1 VVQLETVEEGPSVRT
16 LHVGPFET
24 EAETVAR
31 LHAFLRAGGY
41 EPAGEHHEVYLRDL
55 RRTAPERLRTVVGSS
70 YQPDETSPGRCRP
83 VRGHRASS
91 RSVLRR

>member
-1 VVQLETVEEGPSVRT
+1 VVQFETVEEGPSVRT

-41 EPAGEHHEVYLRDL
+41 EPAGEHHEVYLRDS
-55 RRTAPERLRTVVGSS
+55 RRADPDRLRTVVR
-70 YQPDETSPGRCRP
+70 QP
-83 VRGHRASS
+83 VRPATG
-91 RSVLRR
+91 